1 MKKKTLY
8 LSLHEQAEN
17 SHNVQDVYIYVTSTA
32 GSHSTTQHEGTEH
45 ILSIMK
51 HKVTV
56 HHYL

>member
-17 SHNVQDVYIYVTSTA
+17 CHNVQDVYIYVTSTA

-51 HKVTV
+51 HKV
-56 HHYL
+56 